1 MTSPSQIFDL
11 ALKSSDPTPA
21 RRPTAKQALQGIMAA
36 LEMNG
41 VVYVCDEPQQ
51 VNADLRSAFS
61 LLAFALVSGATHL
74 IFRIHI
80 STMLRLSLL
89 ALTTVGQCLPCCIS
103 LRYSAP
109 WSILDVTRGAGQQ
122 LECQGQ
128 EKWTHASAKPGSWRS
143 ATSPLER
150 AKHECC

>member
-1 MTSPSQIFDL
+1 MTCPSQVFDL

-36 LEMNG
+36 LQMNG
-41 VVYVCDEPQQ
+41 AVYVCDEPQQ
-51 VNADLRSAFS
+51 VNEDLRSSFS
-61 LLAFALVSGATHL
+61 LLAFALVSGATHH

-80 STMLRLSLL
+80 STMLRLSLVEL
-89 ALTTVGQCLPCCIS
+89 ITVGQCLPCCIS

-109 WSILDVTRGAGQQ
+109 SNILDLTRRAGKQ

-128 EKWTHASAKPGSWRS
+128 EKWTYASAKPGSWRS